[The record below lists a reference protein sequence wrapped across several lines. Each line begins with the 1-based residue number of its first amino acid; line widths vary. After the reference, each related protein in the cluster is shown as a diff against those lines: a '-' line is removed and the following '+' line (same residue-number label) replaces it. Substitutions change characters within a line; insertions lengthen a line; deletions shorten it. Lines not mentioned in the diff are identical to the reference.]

1 MGFLAEGWGGLWS
14 LKLHD
19 EGSAATKGFADE
31 KFQGVCTFSDLP
43 TIASL
48 YDTEEKQRGL
58 LRGRE

>member
-1 MGFLAEGWGGLWS
+1 V
-14 LKLHD
+14 
-19 EGSAATKGFADE
+19 TKGFADE

-48 YDTEEKQRGL
+48 YDTEEEQRGL